1 MSLDTSK
8 TFSQYT
14 TGLHWAGDNKLTD
27 HDERDTELPLEQA
40 EDLDEILEEEP
51 EEEEPSDAVFQNGKG
66 YVVSESA
73 DRISQ
78 HGFYGSRLDDGR
90 LEIEPIEVLHL
101 LERKRITLSTP
112 DGNAVDSAFVVDKT
126 LEEDPDIWIRYL
138 VFRDL
143 RSRGYAVRQGF
154 GGGIGFRVYSRGER
168 PGAAAANQLI
178 YVLKEGVSIT
188 LHDLDTVTE
197 TAASARKTLLFALV
211 DQNGE
216 VNYYRVAQAN
226 LPEVGGKN
234 NNE

>member
-1 MSLDTSK
+1 M
-8 TFSQYT
+8 
-14 TGLHWAGDNKLTD
+14 TD
-27 HDERDTELPLEQA
+27 QDERDTELPLEQT
-40 EDLDEILEEEP
+40 EDDLDEIIEEES
-51 EEEEPSDAVFQNGKG
+51 EEEEPSDAVYQNGKG
-66 YVVSESA
+66 YVNSESA

-101 LERKRITLSTP
+101 LERKRITLATP
-112 DGNAVDSAFVVDKT
+112 EGKVVDSAFVVNKT
-126 LEEDPDIWIRYL
+126 LGEDPDIWIRYL

-168 PGAAAANQLI
+168 PGTAAANQLI
-178 YVLKEGVSIT
+178 YVLKEGVPIS
-188 LHDLDTVTE
+188 LHDLDTVTDM
-197 TAASARKTLLFALV
+197 AASARKTLLFALV

-226 LPEVGGKN
+226 LREVGGN
-234 NNE
+234 SSNERRLDK

>member
-1 MSLDTSK
+1 
-8 TFSQYT
+8 
-14 TGLHWAGDNKLTD
+14 LTD
-27 HDERDTELPLEQA
+27 HDERDTELPLEQV
-40 EDLDEILEEEP
+40 EDDLDDIIEEEP
-51 EEEEPSDAVFQNGKG
+51 EEEEPSNAVFQDGKG
-66 YVVSESA
+66 YVDSESA

-78 HGFYGSRLDDGR
+78 HCFYGNRLDDGR

-101 LERKRITLSTP
+101 LERKRLTLTTP
-112 DGNAVDSAFVVDKT
+112 DGKAIDSAFVINET
-126 LEEDPDIWIRYL
+126 MGSDPDVWIRYL

-154 GGGIGFRVYSRGER
+154 GAGIGFRVYSRGER

-178 YVLKEGVSIT
+178 YVLKEGVSIS

-226 LPEVGGKN
+226 LRKVGGN
-234 NNE
+234 TENE

>member
-1 MSLDTSK
+1 
-8 TFSQYT
+8 
-14 TGLHWAGDNKLTD
+14 LTD
-27 HDERDTELPLEQA
+27 NERDTELPLEQV
-40 EDLDEILEEEP
+40 EDDLDEIIEEEP
-51 EEEEPSDAVFQNGKG
+51 EEEEPSNAIFQDGKG
-66 YVVSESA
+66 YVESESA

-101 LERKRITLSTP
+101 LERKRIILTTP
-112 DGNAVDSAFVVDKT
+112 DGTSIDSSFVVNKT
-126 LEEDPDIWIRYL
+126 IEKDPDIWIRYL

-154 GGGIGFRVYSRGER
+154 GAGIGFRVYSRGER

-178 YVLKEGVSIT
+178 YVLKEGVSIS

-226 LPEVGGKN
+226 LRKIGGN
-234 NNE
+234 TENE

>member
-1 MSLDTSK
+1 MT
-8 TFSQYT
+8 
-14 TGLHWAGDNKLTD
+14 DN
-27 HDERDTELPLEQA
+27 ERDTELPLEQV
-40 EDLDEILEEEP
+40 EDDLDDVIEEEP
-51 EEEEPSDAVFQNGKG
+51 EEEEPSNAIFQDGKG
-66 YVVSESA
+66 YVESESA

-101 LERKRITLSTP
+101 LERKRIILTTP
-112 DGNAVDSAFVVDKT
+112 DGTSIDSSFVVNKT
-126 LEEDPDIWIRYL
+126 IEKDPDIWIRYL

-154 GGGIGFRVYSRGER
+154 GAGIGFRVYSRGER

-178 YVLKEGVSIT
+178 YVLKEGVSIS

-226 LPEVGGKN
+226 LRKIGGN
-234 NNE
+234 TENE